1 MSSEEH
7 NFNLSTKYVSLA
19 TSSLPNVKT
28 FATSSVLKWN
38 LILGTKIKKIYAFKD
53 FLKQKKIQGR
63 KSKTH
68 ELTGSN

>member
-1 MSSEEH
+1 M
-7 NFNLSTKYVSLA
+7 
-19 TSSLPNVKT
+19 
-28 FATSSVLKWN
+28 
-38 LILGTKIKKIYAFKD
+38 LGTKIKKIYAFKD